1 MIVYSY
7 LASTHGR
14 HNTVSNIHNTYAILQ
29 DISYA
34 LMTGAYTAITAETS
48 YISSRL
54 AYRKPIRNKY
64 RVNR

>member
-34 LMTGAYTAITAETS
+34 LMTEHILLQ
-48 YISSRL
+48 R
-54 AYRKPIRNKY
+54 RNILHLLK
-64 RVNR
+64 VSV